1 MQVDVNTRQLQERD
15 NQVTGSGGDA
25 LPSEV
30 SPDPSSFKPDP
41 SPRSGAGSISNCCPS
56 LPDYDSGPLT
66 SYI

>member
-1 MQVDVNTRQLQERD
+1 VQVDVNTRQLQERD

-30 SPDPSSFKPDP
+30 SPDPFKPDP
-41 SPRSGAGSISNCCPS
+41 SPVLEQLSISNCCPS
-56 LPDYDSGPLT
+56 LPDYDTGPLT

>member
-1 MQVDVNTRQLQERD
+1 VQVDVNTRQLQERD

-41 SPRSGAGSISNCCPS
+41 SPVLEQLSIVPVY
-56 LPDYDSGPLT
+56 LITTPAH
-66 SYI
+66 